1 MNTSLTDTV
10 SVEII
15 CEAIANR
22 EQCSG
27 LEYQELVRFVS
38 SDIVVIDYL
47 WDVWQIDI
55 FELF

>member
-22 EQCSG
+22 EQCAG
-27 LEYQELVRFVS
+27 LEYEELVRFVS
-38 SDIVVIDYL
+38 EDIAVIDYL
-47 WDVWQIDI
+47 WDHWQIDL